1 MRLTCQYTAIMLA
14 LVYGCY
20 TPYSLLVSIQ
30 DQLAFPLGVG
40 RFPMLR
46 PDSRGVVPTCAEK
59 FAPFGAVRQR
69 AHVQLVAHQTA
80 SRL

>member
-14 LVYGCY
+14 LVYSCY

-30 DQLAFPLGVG
+30 NQLAFPLGVD
-40 RFPMLR
+40 RFPVLR
-46 PDSRGVVPTCAEK
+46 PDSRGVIPTCAEK
-59 FAPFGAVRQR
+59 FAPFGAIRQR
-69 AHVQLVAHQTA
+69 AHVQLVAHQAA